1 MGNIFRKKERKFL
14 MLGLDSAGKT
24 TILFKLKLGE
34 VITTIPAIGFSV
46 DTLEYKN
53 LTLYALDLGGQ
64 EKIRALWKHYF
75 QNIQGLIFV
84 IDSSDRERIDEACNE
99 LQRLLAE
106 DELRNAALLIFAN
119 KQVCRY

>member
-24 TILFKLKLGE
+24 TILFKLKLTE

-53 LTLYALDLGGQ
+53 LTLYAWDLGGQ

>member
-24 TILFKLKLGE
+24 TILFKLKLAE

-53 LTLYALDLGGQ
+53 LTLYAWDLGGQ

-84 IDSSDRERIDEACNE
+84 IDSSDRDRIDEACNE
-99 LQRLLAE
+99 LHRLLAE
-106 DELRNAALLIFAN
+106 DELRNVALLIFAN
-119 KQVCRY
+119 KQVC